1 MRASLVTSPDRWKET
16 GKPIKKCGV
25 GCGCQSSSVHKPQAQ
40 GELRTMGTLVQ
51 GKIDTLNLADE
62 LVHGDQNGNDL
73 LWELSRSCC

>member
-1 MRASLVTSPDRWKET
+1 MEGDRET
-16 GKPIKKCGV
+16 HKKCGV
-25 GCGCQSSSVHKPQAQ
+25 GCGCQSFSVHKPQAQ
-40 GELRTMGTLVQ
+40 GELRTKGTLVQ